1 MSKVNRK
8 ICYKK
13 IKPFINTTR
22 YISERGMR
30 IWNYNIISILL
41 SLGVY
46 YAPAFLGGII
56 PIDKIAKVFKEINL
70 AEAVKVEGMF
80 INPITYN
87 IFGNPTLYSTVI
99 ISLVVVSI
107 PVAIY
112 LIKYLGKKQAI

>member
-1 MSKVNRK
+1 MALN
-8 ICYKK
+8 
-13 IKPFINTTR
+13 
-22 YISERGMR
+22 
-30 IWNYNIISILL
+30 NIISILL

-112 LIKYLGKKQAI
+112 LIKYLGKNKLYNYSRYELF